1 MWSAIYLC
9 CLLLAGYA
17 LVECL
22 CLSLT
27 RIERFGL
34 AATMGPGIF
43 GICLIFLSM
52 AGRVPTRDEILILGA
67 IFAAVFAMARG
78 FGRRPPPPAL
88 PAERTPKWISLLFPL
103 VISYGILAVGADV
116 LVMPTM
122 EWDAFAIWQFKAKV
136 LALAPLYPRP
146 AYFYD
151 VRLSF
156 SHLRY
161 PLLLPMISAG
171 IQVANHSFREGLGKI
186 PCYLF
191 YIGMGAC
198 IWGLVRRC
206 RGRTAAII
214 AAGLVLTLPVIYR
227 FGGSGTAE
235 MALTAFYAVSIIAI
249 LRWQQNQRWG
259 DLLLAALAS
268 AAMAW
273 TKNEGQALALIN
285 GLVILVLTPRPLG
298 RRNLLAVAA
307 FAAIVVVLLLP
318 WLLFIRGLP
327 RTDED
332 YAARLNLHEMAT
344 HLDRLTTIA
353 HAMARQP
360 WVAKNWG
367 IFWYV
372 LAALA
377 LFQWRG
383 SMSRAVLTLWVL
395 LGLHVLAYVPPY
407 MVTNWDLA
415 ELLPNTIDRFF
426 MHMLPPA
433 ALLIGLL
440 WPRPALTVDHGL
452 EE

>member
-1 MWSAIYLC
+1 VDKSKTPALPPQRISERFM
-9 CLLLAGYA
+9 LLAG
-17 LVECL
+17 
-22 CLSLT
+22 
-27 RIERFGL
+27 
-34 AATMGPGIF
+34 
-43 GICLIFLSM
+43 
-52 AGRVPTRDEILILGA
+52 ILIGYGLVIVA
-67 IFAAVFAMARG
+67 LDVTVFA
-78 FGRRPPPPAL
+78 
-88 PAERTPKWISLLFPL
+88 TPI
-103 VISYGILAVGADV
+103 
-116 LVMPTM
+116 
-122 EWDAFAIWQFKAKV
+122 WDAFAIWQFKAKV
-136 LALAPLYPRP
+136 LALAPLYPPP

-161 PLLLPMISAG
+161 PLLLPMICAG

-307 FAAIVVVLLLP
+307 FAAIVVVLFLP

-344 HLDRLTTIA
+344 HLDRVPDIA
-353 HAMARQP
+353 LAMLREF
-360 WVAKNWG
+360 VSIKDWG
-367 IFWYV
+367 IFWII
-372 LAALA
+372 LLALA
-377 LFQWRG
+377 LLPGARIR
-383 SMSRAVLTLWVL
+383 SRAILTLWVL
-395 LGLHVLAYVPPY
+395 LALQILAYFPPY
-407 MVTNWDLA
+407 MVTIWTLNP
-415 ELLPNTIDRFF
+415 LLVLTIDRML
-426 MHMLPPA
+426 MHMAPAA

-440 WPRPALTVDHGL
+440 WPATLAPDCDLK
-452 EE
+452 